1 MPVALLGHTAAA
13 HRSRPRLVQ
22 AAASAKGVG
31 SVTQSVVMDH
41 PITDGNALIL
51 LVAAPLNYGNHVE
64 ISGDRTKPVW
74 LMGLSTDQWQVDY
87 YRAYE
92 AVNAGTAL
100 TLTYRKS
107 DAETIAQVSEWTGL
121 GPSTVNEADFGG
133 AYNVQAGR
141 SSIADTGAATAY
153 YLPSQ
158 GGLCLGHCLRR
169 AQSAPATGPTN
180 GWSPLLETVGA
191 GEFQLSSAYNVQVN
205 AAVVP
210 HSTQWTL
217 AFPTTWSAGFLMLR
231 SARR

>member
-31 SVTQSVVMDH
+31 SVTQSVVMDR

-64 ISGDRTKPVW
+64 ISGGRTKPVW

-107 DAETIAQVSEWTGL
+107 DGETIAQVSEWTGL
-121 GPSTVNEADFGG
+121 GPSTVNEADFAG

-169 AQSAPATGPTN
+169 AQSGGDRPRPEPHAAPLQADRR
-180 GWSPLLETVGA
+180 VG
-191 GEFQLSSAYNVQVN
+191 QQ
-205 AAVVP
+205 
-210 HSTQWTL
+210 
-217 AFPTTWSAGFLMLR
+217 R
-231 SARR
+231 RARRERRRRYHGYARLPWHV